1 MKTTVNVICLA
12 LFFVF
17 GGLLSSASAE
27 DGLSVGAMTWYAWW
41 SPSYFTPRF
50 DKKIV
55 FIHAKENIKID
66 PEFLYGPV
74 ASLKIGKLYLSGT
87 FLMGRYK
94 SVTTEFITD
103 PILMPFWNPVY
114 MKNNTIK
121 YDMDSTVGYPVT
133 DYLKLYIGFKYQSYK
148 YKTPFVDIGAR
159 GGGGYIPK
167 KTSIGSYSPGLGVNL
182 NVHIAAGLYFI
193 SNISIVQTSTIAS
206 DYGTSAFVLLPF
218 TPGNN
223 IPMIWP
229 NYNTRRYIGGLGVN
243 LTPSLAYLI
252 EPISTTISAGFR
264 YQYVHNFPNKQHLRD
279 DHFYGVTLAAS
290 YFIGFGGGKEN

>member
-1 MKTTVNVICLA
+1 MKTIMTSICLA
-12 LFFVF
+12 LIIFC
-17 GGLLSSASAE
+17 GGLFSRASAE
-27 DGLSVGAMTWYAWW
+27 DGISVGAMTWYAWW
-41 SPSYFTPRF
+41 SPGYFTPRV

-94 SVTTEFITD
+94 SVMTEFITD
-103 PILMPFWNPVY
+103 MTQLPYWNPVY
-114 MKNNTIK
+114 MKSNTVK
-121 YDMDSTVGYPVT
+121 YDMDSTAGYQIA

-148 YKTPFVDIGAR
+148 YKTPIVDIGAKD
-159 GGGGYIPK
+159 GVGYMPK

-193 SNISIVQTSTIAS
+193 SNISVVQTSTIAS
-206 DYGTSAFVLLPF
+206 DYDTSALVILSKF
-218 TPGNN
+218 T
-223 IPMIWP
+223 IWMVWP
-229 NYNTRRYIGGLGVN
+229 NYNTRRYIGGLGIN

-252 EPISTTISAGFR
+252 EPLSTTISVGFR
-264 YQYVHNFPNKQHLRD
+264 YQYLHNFPSKQHLRD